1 MTKVINEDTRAGTNP
16 GTTVTDDDGTQYY
29 MIRNCRIK
37 ISEHFAPQG
46 KPFDLLMEDVIHR
59 AGSTA

>member
-1 MTKVINEDTRAGTNP
+1 MTQVIDENTRAGTNP
-16 GTTVTDDDGTQYY
+16 GTTVTDDDGTQYF

-46 KPFDLLMEDVIHR
+46 KPFDLLMEDVIHC

>member
-1 MTKVINEDTRAGTNP
+1 MTQVINEDTRAGTNP
-16 GTTVTDDDGTQYY
+16 GPTVTDDDGTQYF

-46 KPFDLLMEDVIHR
+46 KPFGLLMEDVIQR
-59 AGSTA
+59 AGMAT

>member
-16 GTTVTDDDGTQYY
+16 GTTVTDDDGTQYFI
-29 MIRNCRIK
+29 IRNCRIK
-37 ISEHFAPQG
+37 ISEH
-46 KPFDLLMEDVIHR
+46 R

>member
-1 MTKVINEDTRAGTNP
+1 MTQAINEDTRADTNP
-16 GTTVTDDDGTQYY
+16 GTTVTDDDGTQYF

>member
-1 MTKVINEDTRAGTNP
+1 MTQVINEDTRAGMNP
-16 GTTVTDDDGTQYY
+16 GTTVTDDDGTQYF

>member
-1 MTKVINEDTRAGTNP
+1 MTKVINEDTRT
-16 GTTVTDDDGTQYY
+16 GTTRGTTITDDDGTQYF
-29 MIRNCRIK
+29 MLRNCRIK
-37 ISEHFAPQG
+37 VSKHFAPQG

>member
-1 MTKVINEDTRAGTNP
+1 MTQVINEDTRAGTNP
-16 GTTVTDDDGTQYY
+16 GTTVTDDDGTQYF

-46 KPFDLLMEDVIHR
+46 KPFDLLMEDVIYR

>member
-1 MTKVINEDTRAGTNP
+1 MTKVINEDTRAGANP
-16 GTTVTDDDGTQYY
+16 GTTVTDDDGTQYF

-59 AGSTA
+59 AGMAT